1 MKNDVF
7 DTVQSLV
14 NLQSLF
20 TSPVFV
26 SKGISK
32 KNNQIKTKLRKFLPH
47 DQSKQSITY
56 ASLDSHYMTLWTTN
70 CPGVLPFPPPFT
82 RRVLRP
88 VPTLPRE
95 CWEKKASTSVPS
107 TRTTEGIWWTGK
119 HSFIHR
125 KDGWIKERKKEKET
139 GPDKKKKW
147 GLLSLTTQSNCKETE
162 WWAENERVFLRRRR
176 LVNERWI

>member
-1 MKNDVF
+1 MTYKCGSFAEFQFCAGWVIVMKNDVF

-56 ASLDSHYMTLWTTN
+56 ALLDSHYMTLWTTN

-139 GPDKKKKW
+139 VPDEKKVR
-147 GLLSLTTQSNCKETE
+147 TVITDHTE
-162 WWAENERVFLRRRR
+162 
-176 LVNERWI
+176 

>member
-1 MKNDVF
+1 MRISQFCAGWVIVMKNDVC

-14 NLQSLF
+14 NLRSFF

-26 SKGISK
+26 SK
-32 KNNQIKTKLRKFLPH
+32 KNNQIKTKLRKFLPR

-88 VPTLPRE
+88 VPTLPGE
-95 CWEKKASTSVPS
+95 CWERKASTSVPS

-125 KDGWIKERKKEKET
+125 KDGLKKEKRKRNWT
-139 GPDKKKKW
+139 WWKKSEDCYHW
-147 GLLSLTTQSNCKETE
+147 PH
-162 WWAENERVFLRRRR
+162 RVTARRRSD
-176 LVNERWI
+176 EQKMKESF